1 VAPLATALLKLNTF
15 DRQNDKIRKDI
26 VWALSYIAEID
37 TDAVESIVRAGV
49 LGSLMKIFE
58 KTTSRT
64 LLIPTVRTIGS
75 IAAGSTEQ
83 TDRLLSAGFLKH
95 AVTLL
100 DHPSVSLQA
109 TGAFRITFIQLFL
122 HRMVLDFT
130 DKHPERHLLD
140 SFQHRGRNS

>member
-64 LLIPTVRTIGS
+64 L
-75 IAAGSTEQ
+75 
-83 TDRLLSAGFLKH
+83 
-95 AVTLL
+95 
-100 DHPSVSLQA
+100 
-109 TGAFRITFIQLFL
+109 
-122 HRMVLDFT
+122 
-130 DKHPERHLLD
+130 
-140 SFQHRGRNS
+140 